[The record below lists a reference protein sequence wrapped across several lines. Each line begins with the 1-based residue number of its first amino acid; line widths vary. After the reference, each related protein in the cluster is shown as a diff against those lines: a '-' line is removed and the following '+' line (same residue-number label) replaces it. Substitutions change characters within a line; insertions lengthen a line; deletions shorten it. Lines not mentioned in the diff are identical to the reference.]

1 MQVTFPSHHRWQK
14 DISSGIEIDF
24 SGRAAKKIH
33 ASLPILEENSIN
45 YSIETLAEDF
55 FIDFMPLYTEQIGNK
70 QNALLY
76 DVKDKTLFNKTHSF
90 PYYSFSLYESGVFIG
105 GTIFSLRTN
114 IISYAYRT
122 FKNNWQQAKVKASP
136 AMIGEYVIAQFAAE
150 HGKKFLSHGKDRNP
164 YGLNAAIGL
173 ATFKLSVGCRP
184 SVGKE
189 SEYTIQIIDTDIII
203 EDCLILE
210 QPKEG
215 TNITKAYLVTSPE
228 NLEKYIQVT
237 KYPDQLTVEVLFRK

>member
-1 MQVTFPSHHRWQK
+1 M
-14 DISSGIEIDF
+14 DF

-33 ASLPILEENSIN
+33 ASLPILEENN
-45 YSIETLAEDF
+45 VTYSIQPLTENFFSDF
-55 FIDFMPLYTEQIGNK
+55 IPLYTEQIGNK

-76 DVKDKTLFNKTHSF
+76 DVKDKTIFNKTHSF
-90 PYYSFSLYESGVFIG
+90 PYYSFSLYESGKFIG

-122 FKNNWQQAKVKASP
+122 FNNNWQNTHIKASP
-136 AMIGEYVIAQFAAE
+136 AMIGEYVIAQFATE
-150 HGKKFLSHGKDRNP
+150 QGKKFLSHGKDRNP

-184 SVGKE
+184 SVGKDN
-189 SEYTIQIIDTDIII
+189 EYTIDTI
-203 EDCLILE
+203 ETATITQDCLILE

-215 TNITKAYLVTSPE
+215 VDITKAYLVTTSE
-228 NLEKYIQVT
+228 NLAKYIQVT
-237 KYPDQLTVEVLFRK
+237 KYPDQLAVEVLLRKT

>member
-1 MQVTFPSHHRWQK
+1 MQVTLPSHHSWKK

-33 ASLPILEENSIN
+33 AALPILEENNISYTIQPL
-45 YSIETLAEDF
+45 TEDF
-55 FIDFMPLYTEQIGNK
+55 FVDFMPLYTEHIGNK

-76 DVKDKTLFNKTHSF
+76 DVKDKTLFNTTHSF
-90 PYYSFSLYESGVFIG
+90 PYYSFSLFESGVFIG
-105 GTIFSLRTN
+105 GTIFSLRTDT
-114 IISYAYRT
+114 ISYAYRT
-122 FKNNWQQAKVKASP
+122 FNNIWKHANIKASP
-136 AMIGEYVIAQFAAE
+136 AMIGEYVIAQFASAQ
-150 HGKKFLSHGKDRNP
+150 GKKFLSHGKDRNP

-189 SEYTIQIIDTDIII
+189 NEYTIQTIDTDTVSS
-203 EDCLILE
+203 DCLMLE
-210 QPKEG
+210 LPKEG
-215 TNITKAYLVTSPE
+215 QAITKAYLVTSPE

-237 KYPDQLTVEVLFRK
+237 KYPDQLMVEVLLRK